1 MRSLSIPVFIPFATS
16 LRNVWLSAGASLRP
30 LSSQALGHALTLCCP
45 RCAFSLPQALAF
57 GLQALLQARRKLPAQ
72 ACDIV
77 LRIDL
82 RGTKSLLAASVL
94 QRVGA
99 VVGAPG
105 WVEVAVE
112 GDEEL
117 DLSGFKLRAHAGVL
131 LDGVGDACTLL
142 RRREVLQG
150 RPKKCYG
157 GRSATMMYAYPYTL
171 ARRAVVATMDL
182 TAKNLH
188 LVRSNHWLK
197 DPRNVALVW
206 LTGPAWV
213 TPAGS
218 AAAEGPTP
226 ETWSVAEVAAFF
238 EGHDAGGVADIIRR
252 NAVSGAD
259 LLAFEAAPEV
269 ARELNISASVARK
282 MLALRDSHM
291 R

>member
-1 MRSLSIPVFIPFATS
+1 MRVEAELAVDEHISEQMTLLEADQPLQQFRVFPE
-16 LRNVWLSAGASLRP
+16 VE
-30 LSSQALGHALTLCCP
+30 
-45 RCAFSLPQALAF
+45 AFVESF
-57 GLQALLQARRKLPAQ
+57 RFARRRRPILLL
-72 ACDIV
+72 V
-77 LRIDL
+77 G
-82 RGTKSLLAASVL
+82 GTNTGKSLLAASVL

-99 VVGAPG
+99 VVGTPG
-105 WVEVAVE
+105 WVEVTVE

-218 AAAEGPTP
+218 AAPEGPMP

-269 ARELNISASVARK
+269 ARELNMSAFAARK